1 MKHVNEKYFSGVT
14 TREEK
19 GIRKKKIS
27 LVLRR
32 VEKGEDIY
40 RDIIVNRKLRTSI
53 VFDPA
58 VLFVN
63 PYLQMKVLERYA
75 R

>member
-1 MKHVNEKYFSGVT
+1 MKK
-14 TREEK
+14 REFE
-19 GIRKKKIS
+19 KKIS

-40 RDIIVNRKLRTSI
+40 RNIIVNRKLRTSI

-63 PYLQMKVLERYA
+63 SYLQMKVLERYA

>member
-1 MKHVNEKYFSGVT
+1 MKK
-14 TREEK
+14 REFE
-19 GIRKKKIS
+19 KKKIS

-40 RDIIVNRKLRTSI
+40 RNIIVNRKLRTSI